1 MPETVRLL
9 TVGQIRVYRTEHGTI
24 FRTSQGE
31 EGRLSVELLSEAM
44 WVSGPIGMA
53 GLRLDPM
60 TTKLTQRQV
69 AALPR

>member
-1 MPETVRLL
+1 V
-9 TVGQIRVYRTEHGTI
+9 VSQVRVYRTEQGTI

-53 GLRLDPM
+53 GLRLDPT